1 MIRGKHAVVTG
12 GSSGIG
18 LATATLLARAGASVS
33 LLARDGE
40 RLRRAEA
47 AIGDRATGFS
57 VDVTDREA
65 LNRVIGK
72 AEQQNGPCDILITCA
87 GIAHPGYAERLD
99 DDIYVRTMDV
109 DYFGTLWAT
118 RAVLPEMIERRDGT
132 IVGVSSILG
141 FLGIYGYTA
150 YSAAKFAVRGY
161 LDVLRMEMKDKG
173 VHVACAYPGD
183 VRTPQYEYEHRVM
196 PPETATMNGT
206 LRPVEPEVV
215 ARAILRGIS
224 RRSAEIYSDAS
235 SPFLARFS
243 HAAPGFY
250 RWLCDR
256 RLAQHRVPR

>member
-1 MIRGKHAVVTG
+1 MHGKHAIVTG

-18 LATATLLARAGASVS
+18 LATATLLAREGASVS
-33 LLARDGE
+33 ILARDGE
-40 RLRRAEA
+40 RLRRAA
-47 AIGDRATGFS
+47 AVVGAQATGFS
-57 VDVTDREA
+57 VDVTDRQA
-65 LNRVIGK
+65 LHRAIGQ
-72 AEQQNGPCDILITCA
+72 ATQQSGPCDILITCA
-87 GIAHPGYAERLD
+87 GIAQPGYAERLD

-173 VHVACAYPGD
+173 VHVACAYPAD
-183 VRTPQYEYEHRVM
+183 VRTPQFEFENRVK
-196 PPETATMNGT
+196 PPETATLNGT
-206 LRPVEPEVV
+206 IRPIEPEVV
-215 ARAILRGIS
+215 ARSILRGIAW
-224 RRSAEIYSDAS
+224 RSAEIYSDAS
-235 SPFLARFS
+235 SPVLARFS

-256 RLAQHRVPR
+256 RLARHRAAR